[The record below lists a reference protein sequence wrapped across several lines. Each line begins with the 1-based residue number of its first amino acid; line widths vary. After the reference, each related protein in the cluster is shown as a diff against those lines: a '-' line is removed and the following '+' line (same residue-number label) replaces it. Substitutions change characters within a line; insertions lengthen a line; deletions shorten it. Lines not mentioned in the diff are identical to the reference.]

1 MSREVDS
8 ERASQPLIERVDA
21 VPLTDDPGEDLV
33 SAAVAGYRVFTLEH
47 PDLFRIFF
55 TASFPGVSFDSPA
68 ERASSSALSRL
79 VGRVERARAAGLLGD
94 RSTPDVTLQWDALC
108 AGMASRELCGMLSS
122 AEGERIW
129 TDTLRALLAGMGTIA
144 PHGAAS

>member
-1 MSREVDS
+1 
-8 ERASQPLIERVDA
+8 LIERVDA